1 MKLISINNR
10 RYIGSKFR
18 MINFIKE
25 TMKKE
30 LNGITTKK
38 SKVS

>member
-1 MKLISINNR
+1 MKMISINNR

-30 LNGITTKK
+30 KIEY
-38 SKVS
+38 SSF